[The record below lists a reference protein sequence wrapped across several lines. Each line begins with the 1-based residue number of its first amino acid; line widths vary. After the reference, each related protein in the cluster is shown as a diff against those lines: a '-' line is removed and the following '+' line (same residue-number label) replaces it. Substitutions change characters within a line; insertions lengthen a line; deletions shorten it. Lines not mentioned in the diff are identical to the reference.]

1 MNNSSSILGAPYQNF
16 WPQPMTYFLPQP
28 AATPT
33 PVLVPPGA
41 PQTPNTTL
49 IQSTSSANTHNPS
62 TNSSA
67 TGRRSSPPS
76 HHNSNNASTPASS
89 LHTTAVPL
97 QTFSSSV
104 PLSLATDNTP
114 GSGPQALYAIP
125 PSVYPNVLP
134 YSAQTAGFYQPLPHH
149 PPANTTIIS
158 SVIPH
163 SNAHPAGTLPS
174 TPHSFQSNAGH
185 IQAGEV
191 ITHFPFNQP
200 PQHANGHN
208 NPASTPQ
215 SAPST
220 PLSLTT
226 VPSSFKNP
234 PLFAT
239 PPILTTSTIPASVHI
254 AHYDDKKQYG
264 GYAPK
269 KYNHNGSGILH
280 TPSLPHNAQKPS
292 SNVNSQRQAVGGYQ
306 GSTVSAQGKKPVNY
320 SGSNNINNNNN
331 STSINSHTHSE
342 DTNSLSNS
350 NMSSNYNSNRLKN
363 SSTRDQTSTGSTVSG
378 GGGGYQPKST
388 YVSKG
393 HQHQNYSANNNNGS
407 HNSNSNS
414 PNSNDNSEG
423 SKYVPQHRGPS
434 RVVPPSLDLKRNNS
448 NTNVMTNNYH
458 HQRSTPS
465 TNSTESNNSP
475 NSITS
480 FDHSRSYHYTQY
492 PTTSGGTHFYRGG
505 SAGAINTGVPIG
517 NNPNS
522 NQGEPA
528 PMPTCFPFNV
538 HSQNAGSSTPLMDP
552 CHHQTLIGYN
562 NPMPGGMYVKF
573 GQAFTFANVSRIRF
587 IFGTN
592 FERFLFIAIA
602 KQPKIAIKRYPSA
615 DGTHCRSVLNH
626 GVAR

>member
-1 MNNSSSILGAPYQNF
+1 
-16 WPQPMTYFLPQP
+16 MTYFLPQS

-41 PQTPNTTL
+41 PQTPNATL
-49 IQSTSSANTHNPS
+49 IQSTTSTNSHNPS
-62 TNSSA
+62 TNSGA
-67 TGRRSSPPS
+67 AGRRSSPPS
-76 HHNSNNASTPASS
+76 NNGSHNHNHNHTSTHGSS
-89 LHTTAVPL
+89 IHTTAVPM

-104 PLSLATDNTP
+104 PLSLATSDNGP

-134 YSAQTAGFYQPLPHH
+134 YSAPTAGFYQPLPHH
-149 PPANTTIIS
+149 PPSNATIIS

-185 IQAGEV
+185 VMPTGEV
-191 ITHFPFNQP
+191 VTHFPFNPSSQNI
-200 PQHANGHN
+200 NGN
-208 NPASTPQ
+208 NNATSTPQ

-226 VPSSFKNP
+226 VQPSFKNP

-239 PPILTTSTIPASVHI
+239 PPIITASTIPASVHI
-254 AHYDDKKQYG
+254 AHYDDKKHNYG
-264 GYAPK
+264 GMAPK
-269 KYNHNGSGILH
+269 KYNNGSGILN
-280 TPSLPHNAQKPS
+280 TPPVPNNQATKPS
-292 SNVNSQRQAVGGYQ
+292 SNVNQRQTIGGYQ
-306 GSTVSAQGKKPVNY
+306 GSTVSVQGKKNVNY
-320 SGSNNINNNNN
+320 SGNNNINNNN
-331 STSINSHTHSE
+331 STNINSHTHSE

-350 NMSSNYNSNRLKN
+350 NMSSNYTSNRLKN
-363 SSTRDQTSTGSTVSG
+363 SSNRDQTSVGSPASSS
-378 GGGGYQPKST
+378 YQPKTT

-393 HQHQNYSANNNNGS
+393 HQHQSYSANNNG
-407 HNSNSNS
+407 SNSNS

-423 SKYVPQHRGPS
+423 NNKYVPQQHRGPS

-480 FDHSRSYHYTQY
+480 FDHSRSYHYSQY
-492 PTTSGGTHFYRGG
+492 PATSGGTHFYRGG
-505 SAGAINTGVPIG
+505 SAGAINAGMQVTSHS
-517 NNPNS
+517 NH
-522 NQGEPA
+522 NQGEA
-528 PMPTCFPFNV
+528 PSIQTCFPFNV
-538 HSQNAGSSTPLMDP
+538 HSQNAGTPTPLLDS

-562 NPMPGGMYVKF
+562 NPMAPGMYVKF
-573 GQAFTFANVSRIRF
+573 GQAFTFANVRF
-587 IFGTN
+587 
-592 FERFLFIAIA
+592 
-602 KQPKIAIKRYPSA
+602 S
-615 DGTHCRSVLNH
+615 
-626 GVAR
+626 